1 MTSNS
6 QRLGPLL
13 QAFFVEHL
21 LTHKRVSAHTVA
33 GYRDAFRLLLV
44 FLRETTGTDPA
55 DLSLSDL
62 DAPRILAFLEHVET
76 QRHNRPRSR
85 NARLAA
91 FRSFFRFVAMREP
104 TSIALASRVLAIPTK
119 RIERPLVGYLTRPE
133 IEAILAAP
141 DRKTWAGRRDHAL
154 LLVLYNTGARVSE
167 IAHLERSQVDL
178 DPGVYVHL
186 HGKGRKQRAVPLWT
200 KTAKILRAWL
210 HEFGP
215 GNGLAF
221 PNARGGPLSRYG
233 VAYVI
238 DRAAKT
244 AQQRCPSLREKRLS
258 PHVFRHTTAMHLLQA
273 GVDLSV
279 IALWLGHEGIETT
292 HGYIEADL
300 ATKERALAKLTPPAT
315 SITRFRPDDALLG
328 FLAKL

>member
-21 LTHKRVSAHTVA
+21 LTHKRVSAHTIA

-62 DAPRILAFLEHVET
+62 DASRILAFLDHVET

-141 DRKTWAGRRDHAL
+141 DRKTWAGRRDL
-154 LLVLYNTGARVSE
+154 KRSRECYRV
-167 IAHLERSQVDL
+167 
-178 DPGVYVHL
+178 
-186 HGKGRKQRAVPLWT
+186 
-200 KTAKILRAWL
+200 
-210 HEFGP
+210 
-215 GNGLAF
+215 
-221 PNARGGPLSRYG
+221 
-233 VAYVI
+233 
-238 DRAAKT
+238 
-244 AQQRCPSLREKRLS
+244 CPSEC
-258 PHVFRHTTAMHLLQA
+258 V
-273 GVDLSV
+273 
-279 IALWLGHEGIETT
+279 
-292 HGYIEADL
+292 
-300 ATKERALAKLTPPAT
+300 RA
-315 SITRFRPDDALLG
+315 
-328 FLAKL
+328 